1 MKNVLMPKNGQE
13 SLTLFFKASKHQLD
27 LKKEMKAFM
36 INVLH
41 CCILR
46 LIGWHTRGILVLL
59 YVLVLSIQ
67 KKMT

>member
-1 MKNVLMPKNGQE
+1 MNVNE
-13 SLTLFFKASKHQLD
+13 SLNDEKCPNAQKWTGKSHSVFKASKHQLD

-46 LIGWHTRGILVLL
+46 LIG
-59 YVLVLSIQ
+59 
-67 KKMT
+67 